1 MIFGELSAKVA
12 DFRSQFAQSRVI
24 GVVVGTALIKLAH
37 MLIDARTS
45 IVREIEFLQNFDYTK
60 LIVLFLIL
68 LWFFR
73 RKPKKMFC
81 AWCGGK
87 KSGLTKETEYQG
99 EWEWVFANKD
109 GSRNLRKKNNWQL
122 ASFFSFW
129 RCKKCSALT
138 QAQHS
143 FTENPNSS
151 IKLWVISLDED
162 GEGERTAQDWEFK
175 RGWLERSLDEMDIT
189 GFFSGADKD
198 LKKMKRT

>member
-24 GVVVGTALIKLAH
+24 GVVVGTALIKLAL

-45 IVREIEFLQNFDYTK
+45 IVRRIEFLQNFDYTK

-87 KSGLTKETEYQG
+87 KSGLTKETEYQK
-99 EWEWVFANKD
+99 NKTGD
-109 GSRNLRKKNNWQL
+109 VGISLQDKHGLMNNKSNKMSKSTKRHLRKQN
-122 ASFFSFW
+122 
-129 RCKKCSALT
+129 KK
-138 QAQHS
+138 
-143 FTENPNSS
+143 
-151 IKLWVISLDED
+151 
-162 GEGERTAQDWEFK
+162 
-175 RGWLERSLDEMDIT
+175 
-189 GFFSGADKD
+189 
-198 LKKMKRT
+198 